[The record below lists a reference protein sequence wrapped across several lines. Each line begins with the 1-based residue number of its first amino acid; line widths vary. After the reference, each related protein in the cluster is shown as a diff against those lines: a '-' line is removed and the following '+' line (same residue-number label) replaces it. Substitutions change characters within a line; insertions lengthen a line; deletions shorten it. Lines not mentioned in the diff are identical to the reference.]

1 MKKSRVLIS
10 VLFTVLL
17 GAVVVGCDKGDGISN
32 PVNSDNSEN
41 AYQALLDEA
50 ASGAT
55 VTLPKGTVPAG
66 TSIKITKPLTVDG
79 NNLEGL
85 AITVSS
91 SVADKV
97 LLKNFKKAV
106 VKVGAPS
113 STNASVRTARNDAA
127 ASSNTVEK
135 DFKKLYDNSFP
146 LHIEGCTIDKL
157 ESDTNISLYLGNGEK
172 KSEIDEIKLKAGVE
186 EFSFI
191 EMDIADRPETT
202 ADEATPLAEKS
213 KVGELVIENGVEK
226 VNLIGGTFDDVTV
239 ADNFSGE
246 IDFKYDKDF
255 ENQFSEGFNKEAF
268 FEKPSIEAKDVGIV
282 EKTGTGNVYSFT
294 MSKEDFIATNGFVT
308 ILFMT
313 PAQKQWMDEHNGSVT
328 AIGPRTT
335 ETFYETISCAT
346 LENPIYLM
354 APTGAFTV
362 EDPENAVGLKTIYG
376 SEWCYV
382 DYARAWA
389 RGLKWYYE
397 DEDIVRL
404 EKYRNYNKEG
414 IITEFNGDTVTI
426 YVNVAAIRKEDV
438 ILCNGEYDSD
448 TEQINEAGTKV
459 SDINLDGYTPYFG
472 IDLGS
477 GSPVYQNKGFDESH
491 GDARPSFYAQF
502 GNVYCVIENPPAL
515 YGNVVKMLSLQMDL
529 VLYHMESNA
538 SYPDVSDVIYSSVD
552 TPADA
557 EFLY

>member
-10 VLFTVLL
+10 VLFTVWL

-79 NNLEGL
+79 NNLEDL

-106 VKVGAPS
+106 VKVEAAS
-113 STNASVRTARNDAA
+113 STNASVRSAHKTNKSDSTS
-127 ASSNTVEK
+127 ASTEEK
-135 DFKKLYDNSFP
+135 DFKELCDDALP

-157 ESDTNISLYLGNGEK
+157 ESEADISLYLGNGTQ
-172 KSEIDEIKLKAGVE
+172 KSEIDEINLKAGVE
-186 EFSFI
+186 KFSFI
-191 EMDIADRPETT
+191 EMDNADKPETT
-202 ADEATPLAEKS
+202 ENEATPLSEKS
-213 KVGELVIENGVEK
+213 KVGDLIIENGVEK
-226 VNLIGGTFDDVTV
+226 INLIGGTFADVTV
-239 ADNFSGE
+239 ADNVSGE

-255 ENQFSEGFNKEAF
+255 ADQFGEGFNKEAF
-268 FEKPSIEAKDVGIV
+268 FEKSVIDAKDVGIA
-282 EKTGTGNVYSFT
+282 EKTGAENVYSFT
-294 MSKEDFIATNGFVT
+294 MSKENFIRTNGNLT
-308 ILFMT
+308 ILFMK
-313 PAQKQWMDEHNGSVT
+313 PSHKEWMDEHDGRVT

-335 ETFYETISCAT
+335 DDFYETISCAT

-354 APTGAFTV
+354 VPAGGFTV

-389 RGLKWYYE
+389 RGLKFSYE

-404 EKYRNYNKEG
+404 SKYRNYNKEG
-414 IITEFNGDTVTI
+414 VITKFEGDNVTI
-426 YVNVAAIRKEDV
+426 YVNAAAIRKEDV

-448 TEQINEAGTKV
+448 GIHITKAGSKV

-472 IDLGS
+472 IDFGWV
-477 GSPVYQNKGFDESH
+477 PWRDES
-491 GDARPSFYAQF
+491 REQF
-502 GNVYCVIENPPAL
+502 GDVYYVIDNPPAL
-515 YGNVVKMLSLQMDL
+515 YGNAIKMLSFDL
-529 VLYHMESNA
+529 DMVLYYMESNA
-538 SYPDVSDVIYSSVD
+538 SYPDVSNVEYSSVSV
-552 TPADA
+552 PANAD
-557 EFLY
+557 FLY